1 MAERWTDEQKSAI
14 NEKGRNIIVSAAA
27 GSGKTSVLSERVCR
41 FVADGGDIER
51 LLVVTFTKA
60 ASKEMRSRIR
70 KKIADL
76 CRAEQDPETKKRL
89 RRQLVKVGNAKIS
102 TIDSFFGDLVREN
115 FRVAE
120 VSPNFGMLD
129 PAETAAIEQEAL
141 AAVVERAY
149 EDMSEPFRALVE
161 LVGGDARNEKIGGDI
176 KYIYNRL
183 ASVPFRT
190 EWLKTKKELYSSPE
204 YFTSFCC
211 DYIASQIGRASC
223 RERV

>member
-89 RRQLVKVGNAKIS
+89 RRQLVKVGNARIS

-129 PAETAAIEQEAL
+129 PA
-141 AAVVERAY
+141 
-149 EDMSEPFRALVE
+149 
-161 LVGGDARNEKIGGDI
+161 
-176 KYIYNRL
+176 
-183 ASVPFRT
+183 
-190 EWLKTKKELYSSPE
+190 
-204 YFTSFCC
+204 
-211 DYIASQIGRASC
+211 
-223 RERV
+223 

>member
-76 CRAEQDPETKKRL
+76 CRAEQNRKQKNGFAANLSKSETQRF
-89 RRQLVKVGNAKIS
+89 RQ
-102 TIDSFFGDLVREN
+102 
-115 FRVAE
+115 
-120 VSPNFGMLD
+120 
-129 PAETAAIEQEAL
+129 
-141 AAVVERAY
+141 
-149 EDMSEPFRALVE
+149 
-161 LVGGDARNEKIGGDI
+161 
-176 KYIYNRL
+176 
-183 ASVPFRT
+183 
-190 EWLKTKKELYSSPE
+190 
-204 YFTSFCC
+204 
-211 DYIASQIGRASC
+211 
-223 RERV
+223 